1 MKTRNF
7 ILSIFMMMFCSFA
20 FGQNWGDF
28 NYHNYPNNMT
38 VNAVLS
44 IDGELQSNPNL
55 TIAPYCGDERRGE
68 PVPAV
73 KAVTGKYMACMLI
86 YGNENGDNITF
97 KLYDGECMYDNL
109 ADYGVAYEADTV
121 HGDLRNPE
129 TINFR
134 SAAKVGDKKYGK
146 LQAAVDAAEG
156 KTVEV
161 INAIALNET
170 VIVDKSTTIDFAN
183 KAITADVFP
192 AFRIQGNADV
202 TVKNGNITNGDYVFV
217 LGSSDQTS
225 AGKLT
230 IESGKY
236 VGETTV
242 ASVTKGQ
249 LNISGGEFDLQ
260 NVGQYGYTYL
270 INCIDA
276 NYLTSANVSITGG
289 KFYGFNPEN
298 NAAEGANTNFC
309 AEGYV
314 ASEYTE
320 NGSTYYIVEEGGWV
334 AQNTTTGVRY
344 KTLQAAVDACA
355 AGNNTIVLLANNEEN
370 VTIKQVEGINV
381 TIDGGEDTHF
391 AYSGTFTIH
400 GNARYEGAETLTFVN
415 IDFTTNKAGHYFID
429 SNSTASAERYAHNVT
444 VENCNFTAT
453 GAGINSA
460 AAMRIRQGFDI
471 TINGSTFT
479 YLHSAL
485 QAYGNKGITVDGIEL
500 NGKNGIS
507 AGTSTDVVID
517 NSTITATG
525 YGVRADGDGAYDVT
539 INGTTTITAE
549 MPVVV
554 RKTTGAYDLSIGTD
568 VTLATTGE
576 YQVIM
581 TTGDDGTYEH
591 PTANA
596 TATINSA
603 VTSIFGFEARIG
615 NVYYTTL
622 GNALNAESN
631 ENVTL
636 LAPYTVAAGETVVL
650 DLKGKTVVYAS
661 DVMGEAMITNN
672 GTLTVKNGTVAYTY
686 TGAAD
691 NAYTKGNYTINN
703 YGTLTVEGNVENN
716 TAKMSH
722 ASYAINN
729 MSNATTTINSGK
741 VVNAGNYAIR
751 QFASGSNTN
760 TLTINGGE
768 VEGTR
773 AVWMQAAGSN
783 TADAPAIVL
792 NVNGGTLTGTGES
805 GYKLAV
811 YSYSNGN
818 DMKNVAIN
826 VTNGTINGD
835 IALTGGK
842 NKTNIE
848 TVNISGGRFNGEAG
862 EIYSY
867 GDEAKAIAAITISGG
882 TFNTNDAEKYT
893 EDNGYIFEKN
903 ADGTYTV
910 REGVFVA
917 QNITTG
923 KKYES
928 LQAAIDACAAGNNT
942 IVLLADNSEAITIK
956 QVEGI
961 NVTIDGAGKKYSSTF
976 TIHGNARYQGEETLT
991 FQNINFTTSA
1001 SDHIFIDAN
1010 STAAAERYAHN
1021 VTVKDCSF
1029 TATGFINNIYKT
1041 ALALRFR
1048 QSYNIAVINSTF
1060 SNLQSVYQ
1068 AYGNNGITIDNITVE
1083 NCWNGISAG
1092 TSTNVVIKNSNITAS
1107 SGYGVRADG
1116 TGVYDMTIENSSI
1129 KAPRPVVVRQTT
1141 GAYNLTIGE
1150 GVNLTSSALSNKYQ
1164 VIMTNGDDDTRE
1176 YPTSQEATA
1185 TIKSNNVTNI
1195 FGFEAKN
1202 NNNVYD
1208 VYYTALSN
1216 AYAKAQDNE
1225 TITLLRNVELAEI
1238 FTIDKAITLDGGN
1251 KTLTSAAGRA
1261 INIDFAGEVNIQ
1273 NLTIAGSTGCER
1285 GINIINKAG
1294 TTNLSNVKVSN
1305 VSHYAVHVATSA
1317 GAAKVNIENSNL
1329 SAWGALAIYG
1339 KGSEVN
1345 VENTTMLGTNT
1356 YTGETNDFSTVQYGA
1371 ENVTININGGSITAK
1386 SSDEYRNQAI
1396 LSESGNEQ
1404 YTTSS
1409 AGTKVT
1415 LNTEL
1420 KFEGSNTSYL
1430 DIELDE
1436 TIIIKVK
1443 ADYADELQE
1452 EGWATVALTGEDE
1465 GLVQVIPAVAKIG
1478 ETYYATLAKAIA
1490 AATAGQTIEFIANI
1504 TEDVT
1509 VNKSVTIDGAD
1520 FEYTGTMT
1528 LNNINVT
1535 IQKVA
1540 FVKGQVY
1547 KHKSTGSNAQVTIK
1561 DCSFDGQGLNAYA
1574 VNLGGGKNINI
1585 ENVTAKDYGYGLL
1598 QVPSSFSNV
1607 SLKNVSISEVYY
1619 GIKIDYAGAVSLEN
1633 VTMTDVA
1640 EYGIYDS
1647 NYGNKTY
1654 TVKNSTISSI
1664 EIWERAGAAKTT
1676 TFNFVGENTVGSLE
1690 NSQYAKYVLTDTDAT
1705 LTAPEGSN
1713 VVTNID
1719 GYKVVYENGM
1729 YKVVAMVYVA
1739 EITGGAK
1746 YESLQAAIDAAVTGD
1761 EVVILKD
1768 LAYSWENVIKV
1779 ENNYDVLVN
1788 VSGKD
1793 ITLNMNGKT
1802 ISVDHQSTTDRIY
1815 AVVYVEN
1822 GAGLTVTGNG
1832 TIDVDVN
1839 NTTPKVAYMFWKRGT
1854 TGHLTIENGNY
1865 HMDNS
1870 EDSMVYSNGDDIVIV
1885 KGGTFVLDNA
1895 GTGPNHGF
1903 PWIFNATGN
1912 NQNSIYVIGGTYNY
1926 DIRTQ
1931 YWDAEVNVPSEYT
1944 VVDNGNGTWTVVPA
1958 QRQTL
1963 ETGWN
1968 WFSSYIADF
1977 NGTKGLD
1984 MLKSCIGNNGEQIK
1998 NQFNS
2003 IKWDNDPNY
2012 NNGEYFWFGSLEEVS
2027 VTEMYMIKTTAPVEL
2042 VLGGDIVNPAATP
2055 ITLNDKW
2062 TWIGYP
2068 VAAAMNVETAFDSIN
2083 PQDGDIIKTHNG
2095 VAQYYA
2101 NIPTENGTWS
2111 GWYGQSLQ
2119 SMTPGMGY
2127 MYYNTSSEAKTLVY
2141 PAANA
2146 NSRAEV
2152 RANVTTENNHWAPK
2166 ASAFA
2171 NNMNIIAVLESND
2184 MMGEFEVAAFVNG
2197 EVRGSARPTY
2207 VEPIDAYVLFMTIY
2221 GEEGEEV
2228 SFKYYDIYSDEE
2240 HSINNTVN
2248 YSDNAIIGSI
2258 REPYMFFA
2266 NTLGMDEKVA
2276 NTLSIYPNP
2285 TTTNTAISFETT
2297 FDMVEVFNSLGAKV
2311 AEYRN
2316 VDRIE
2321 GMEAAGVY
2329 VIRVTN
2335 DSAVQ
2340 NCRLIVK

>member
-68 PVPAV
+68 PKSLQLTPA
-73 KAVTGKYMACMLI
+73 GKYMAYMLI

-109 ADYGVAYEADTV
+109 ADYGVAFEADAV

-161 INAIALNET
+161 INDIALNET
-170 VIVDKSTTIDFAN
+170 VIVAKSTTIDFAN
-183 KAITADVFP
+183 NAITADVFP

-276 NYLTSANVSITGG
+276 NYQASANVSITGG

-485 QAYGNKGITVDGIEL
+485 QAYGNKGIAITGITVN

-507 AGTSTDVVID
+507 AGTSTNVVID

-525 YGVRADGDGAYDVT
+525 YGVRADGEGAYDVT
-539 INGTTTITAE
+539 INGTTKITAE

-622 GNALNAESN
+622 GNALNAEGN

-961 NVTIDGAGKKYSSTF
+961 NVTIDGGADTRFAYSGTF
-976 TIHGNARYQGEETLT
+976 TIHGNARYEGAETLT
-991 FQNINFTTSA
+991 FVNIDFTTNKA
-1001 SDHIFIDAN
+1001 GHYFIDSN
-1010 STAAAERYAHN
+1010 STASAERYAHN
-1021 VTVKDCSF
+1021 VTVENCNF
-1029 TATGFINNIYKT
+1029 TATG
-1041 ALALRFR
+1041 AG
-1048 QSYNIAVINSTF
+1048 INSAAAMRIRQGFDITINGSTF
-1060 SNLQSVYQ
+1060 TYLHSALQ
-1068 AYGNNGITIDNITVE
+1068 AYGNKGIAITGITVN
-1083 NCWNGISAG
+1083 NGKNGISAG
-1092 TSTNVVIKNSNITAS
+1092 TSTNVVIDNSTITAT
-1107 SGYGVRADG
+1107 GYGVRADG
-1116 TGVYDMTIENSSI
+1116 EGAYDVTINGTTKITAEM
-1129 KAPRPVVVRQTT
+1129 PVVVRKTT
-1141 GAYNLTIGE
+1141 GAYDLSIGTDVTLATTGE
-1150 GVNLTSSALSNKYQ
+1150 YQ
-1164 VIMTNGDDDTRE
+1164 VIMTTGDDGTYE
-1176 YPTSQEATA
+1176 HPTANATA
-1185 TIKSNNVTNI
+1185 TIKSDVTSI

-1285 GINIINKAG
+1285 GINIINEAG

-1356 YTGETNDFSTVQYGA
+1356 YTGESNDFSTVQYGA

-1619 GIKIDYAGAVSLEN
+1619 GIRIDYAGAVSLEN

-1640 EYGIYDS
+1640 KYGIYDS

-1654 TVKNSTISSI
+1654 TIKNSTISSI
-1664 EIWERAGAAKTT
+1664 EIWERDGKTYVA
-1676 TFNFVGENTVGSLE
+1676 TFDFEGENTVGTLE

-1768 LAYSWENVIKV
+1768 LAYSWENTFKV
-1779 ENNYDVLVN
+1779 ENKYDVLAN

-1793 ITLNMNGKT
+1793 ITLNMNGKK

-1998 NQFNS
+1998 NQLNS

-2068 VAAAMNVETAFDSIN
+2068 VAAAMNVETAFAGIN

-2127 MYYNTSSEAKTLVY
+2127 MYYNTSSEAKPLVY

-2152 RANVTTENNHWAPK
+2152 RANVTAENNHWAPK

>member
-1 MKTRNF
+1 
-7 ILSIFMMMFCSFA
+7 
-20 FGQNWGDF
+20 
-28 NYHNYPNNMT
+28 
-38 VNAVLS
+38 
-44 IDGELQSNPNL
+44 
-55 TIAPYCGDERRGE
+55 
-68 PVPAV
+68 
-73 KAVTGKYMACMLI
+73 
-86 YGNENGDNITF
+86 
-97 KLYDGECMYDNL
+97 
-109 ADYGVAYEADTV
+109 
-121 HGDLRNPE
+121 
-129 TINFR
+129 
-134 SAAKVGDKKYGK
+134 
-146 LQAAVDAAEG
+146 
-156 KTVEV
+156 
-161 INAIALNET
+161 
-170 VIVDKSTTIDFAN
+170 
-183 KAITADVFP
+183 
-192 AFRIQGNADV
+192 
-202 TVKNGNITNGDYVFV
+202 
-217 LGSSDQTS
+217 
-225 AGKLT
+225 
-230 IESGKY
+230 
-236 VGETTV
+236 
-242 ASVTKGQ
+242 
-249 LNISGGEFDLQ
+249 
-260 NVGQYGYTYL
+260 
-270 INCIDA
+270 
-276 NYLTSANVSITGG
+276 
-289 KFYGFNPEN
+289 
-298 NAAEGANTNFC
+298 
-309 AEGYV
+309 
-314 ASEYTE
+314 
-320 NGSTYYIVEEGGWV
+320 
-334 AQNTTTGVRY
+334 
-344 KTLQAAVDACA
+344 
-355 AGNNTIVLLANNEEN
+355 
-370 VTIKQVEGINV
+370 
-381 TIDGGEDTHF
+381 
-391 AYSGTFTIH
+391 
-400 GNARYEGAETLTFVN
+400 
-415 IDFTTNKAGHYFID
+415 
-429 SNSTASAERYAHNVT
+429 
-444 VENCNFTAT
+444 
-453 GAGINSA
+453 
-460 AAMRIRQGFDI
+460 
-471 TINGSTFT
+471 
-479 YLHSAL
+479 
-485 QAYGNKGITVDGIEL
+485 
-500 NGKNGIS
+500 
-507 AGTSTDVVID
+507 
-517 NSTITATG
+517 
-525 YGVRADGDGAYDVT
+525 
-539 INGTTTITAE
+539 
-549 MPVVV
+549 

-596 TATINSA
+596 TATIKSD
-603 VTSIFGFEARIG
+603 VTS
-615 NVYYTTL
+615 
-622 GNALNAESN
+622 
-631 ENVTL
+631 
-636 LAPYTVAAGETVVL
+636 
-650 DLKGKTVVYAS
+650 
-661 DVMGEAMITNN
+661 
-672 GTLTVKNGTVAYTY
+672 
-686 TGAAD
+686 
-691 NAYTKGNYTINN
+691 
-703 YGTLTVEGNVENN
+703 
-716 TAKMSH
+716 
-722 ASYAINN
+722 
-729 MSNATTTINSGK
+729 
-741 VVNAGNYAIR
+741 
-751 QFASGSNTN
+751 
-760 TLTINGGE
+760 
-768 VEGTR
+768 
-773 AVWMQAAGSN
+773 
-783 TADAPAIVL
+783 
-792 NVNGGTLTGTGES
+792 
-805 GYKLAV
+805 
-811 YSYSNGN
+811 
-818 DMKNVAIN
+818 
-826 VTNGTINGD
+826 
-835 IALTGGK
+835 
-842 NKTNIE
+842 
-848 TVNISGGRFNGEAG
+848 
-862 EIYSY
+862 
-867 GDEAKAIAAITISGG
+867 
-882 TFNTNDAEKYT
+882 
-893 EDNGYIFEKN
+893 
-903 ADGTYTV
+903 
-910 REGVFVA
+910 
-917 QNITTG
+917 
-923 KKYES
+923 
-928 LQAAIDACAAGNNT
+928 
-942 IVLLADNSEAITIK
+942 
-956 QVEGI
+956 
-961 NVTIDGAGKKYSSTF
+961 
-976 TIHGNARYQGEETLT
+976 
-991 FQNINFTTSA
+991 
-1001 SDHIFIDAN
+1001 
-1010 STAAAERYAHN
+1010 
-1021 VTVKDCSF
+1021 
-1029 TATGFINNIYKT
+1029 
-1041 ALALRFR
+1041 
-1048 QSYNIAVINSTF
+1048 
-1060 SNLQSVYQ
+1060 
-1068 AYGNNGITIDNITVE
+1068 
-1083 NCWNGISAG
+1083 
-1092 TSTNVVIKNSNITAS
+1092 
-1107 SGYGVRADG
+1107 
-1116 TGVYDMTIENSSI
+1116 
-1129 KAPRPVVVRQTT
+1129 
-1141 GAYNLTIGE
+1141 
-1150 GVNLTSSALSNKYQ
+1150 
-1164 VIMTNGDDDTRE
+1164 
-1176 YPTSQEATA
+1176 
-1185 TIKSNNVTNI
+1185 I

-1285 GINIINKAG
+1285 GINIINEAG

-1356 YTGETNDFSTVQYGA
+1356 YTGESNDFSTVQYGA

-1619 GIKIDYAGAVSLEN
+1619 GIRIDYAGAVSLEN

-1640 EYGIYDS
+1640 KYGIYDS

-1654 TVKNSTISSI
+1654 TIKNSTISSI
-1664 EIWERAGAAKTT
+1664 EIWERDGKTYVA
-1676 TFNFVGENTVGSLE
+1676 TFDFEGENTVGTLE

-1768 LAYSWENVIKV
+1768 LAYSWENTFKV
-1779 ENNYDVLVN
+1779 ENKYDVLAN

-1793 ITLNMNGKT
+1793 ITLNMNGKK

-1998 NQFNS
+1998 NQLNS

-2068 VAAAMNVETAFDSIN
+2068 VAAAMNVETAFAGIN

-2127 MYYNTSSEAKTLVY
+2127 MYYNTSSEAKPLVY

-2152 RANVTTENNHWAPK
+2152 RANVTAENNHWAPK

-2321 GMEAAGVY
+2321 GMEAA
-2329 VIRVTN
+2329 
-2335 DSAVQ
+2335 
-2340 NCRLIVK
+2340 

>member
-68 PVPAV
+68 PKSLQLTPA
-73 KAVTGKYMACMLI
+73 GKYMAYMLI

-109 ADYGVAYEADTV
+109 ADYGVAFEADAV

-161 INAIALNET
+161 INDIALNET
-170 VIVDKSTTIDFAN
+170 VIVAKSTTIDFAN
-183 KAITADVFP
+183 NAITADVFP

-276 NYLTSANVSITGG
+276 NYQASANVSITGG

-444 VENCNFTAT
+444 VKDCNFTAT

-460 AAMRIRQGFDI
+460 AAMRIRQGFNI
-471 TINGSTFT
+471 TINGGTFT

-485 QAYGNKGITVDGIEL
+485 QAYGNKGIAITGITVN

-525 YGVRADGDGAYDVT
+525 YGVRADGEGAYDVT
-539 INGTTTITAE
+539 INGTTKITAE

-622 GNALNAESN
+622 GNALNAEGN

-961 NVTIDGAGKKYSSTF
+961 NVTIDGGADTRFAYSGTF
-976 TIHGNARYQGEETLT
+976 TIHGNARYEGAETLT
-991 FQNINFTTSA
+991 FVNIDFTTNKA
-1001 SDHIFIDAN
+1001 GHYFIDSN
-1010 STAAAERYAHN
+1010 STASAERYAHN
-1021 VTVKDCSF
+1021 VTVKDCNF
-1029 TATGFINNIYKT
+1029 TATG
-1041 ALALRFR
+1041 AG
-1048 QSYNIAVINSTF
+1048 INSAAAMRIRQGFNITINGGTF
-1060 SNLQSVYQ
+1060 TYLHSALQ
-1068 AYGNNGITIDNITVE
+1068 AYGNKGIAITGITVN
-1083 NCWNGISAG
+1083 NGKNGISAG
-1092 TSTNVVIKNSNITAS
+1092 TSTDVVIDNSTITAT
-1107 SGYGVRADG
+1107 GYGVRADG
-1116 TGVYDMTIENSSI
+1116 EGAYDVTINGTTKITAEM
-1129 KAPRPVVVRQTT
+1129 PVVVRKTT
-1141 GAYNLTIGE
+1141 GAYDLSIGTDVTLATTGE
-1150 GVNLTSSALSNKYQ
+1150 YQ
-1164 VIMTNGDDDTRE
+1164 VIMTTGDDGTYE
-1176 YPTSQEATA
+1176 HPTANATA
-1185 TIKSNNVTNI
+1185 TIKSDVTSI

-1285 GINIINKAG
+1285 GINIINEAG

-1356 YTGETNDFSTVQYGA
+1356 YTGESNDFSTVQYGA

-1619 GIKIDYAGAVSLEN
+1619 GIRIDYAGAVSLEN

-1640 EYGIYDS
+1640 KYGIYDS

-1654 TVKNSTISSI
+1654 TIKNSTISSI
-1664 EIWERAGAAKTT
+1664 EIWERDGKTYVA
-1676 TFNFVGENTVGSLE
+1676 TFDFEGENTVGTLE

-1768 LAYSWENVIKV
+1768 LAYSWENTFKV
-1779 ENNYDVLVN
+1779 ENKYDVLAN

-1793 ITLNMNGKT
+1793 ITLNMNGKK

-1998 NQFNS
+1998 NQLNS

-2068 VAAAMNVETAFDSIN
+2068 VAAAMNVETAFAGIN

-2127 MYYNTSSEAKTLVY
+2127 MYYNTSSEAKPLVY

-2152 RANVTTENNHWAPK
+2152 RANVTAENNHWAPK

>member
-68 PVPAV
+68 PKSLQLTPA
-73 KAVTGKYMACMLI
+73 GKYMAYMLI

-109 ADYGVAYEADTV
+109 ADYGVAFEADAV

-161 INAIALNET
+161 INDIALNET
-170 VIVDKSTTIDFAN
+170 VIVAKSTTIDFAN
-183 KAITADVFP
+183 NAITADVFP

-276 NYLTSANVSITGG
+276 NYQASANVSITGG

-485 QAYGNKGITVDGIEL
+485 QAYGNKGIAITGITVN

-507 AGTSTDVVID
+507 AGTSTNVVID

-622 GNALNAESN
+622 GNALNAEGN

-961 NVTIDGAGKKYSSTF
+961 NVTIDGGADTRFAYSGTF
-976 TIHGNARYQGEETLT
+976 TIHGNARYEGAETLT
-991 FQNINFTTSA
+991 FVNIDFTTNKA
-1001 SDHIFIDAN
+1001 GHYFIDSN
-1010 STAAAERYAHN
+1010 STASAERYAHN
-1021 VTVKDCSF
+1021 VTVENCNF
-1029 TATGFINNIYKT
+1029 TATG
-1041 ALALRFR
+1041 AG
-1048 QSYNIAVINSTF
+1048 INSAAAMRIRQGFDITINGSTF
-1060 SNLQSVYQ
+1060 TYLHSALQ
-1068 AYGNNGITIDNITVE
+1068 AYGNKGIAITGITVN
-1083 NCWNGISAG
+1083 NGKNGISAG
-1092 TSTNVVIKNSNITAS
+1092 TSTNVVIDNSTITAT
-1107 SGYGVRADG
+1107 GYGVRADG
-1116 TGVYDMTIENSSI
+1116 DGAYDVTINGTTTITAEM
-1129 KAPRPVVVRQTT
+1129 PVVVRKTT
-1141 GAYNLTIGE
+1141 GAYDLSIGTDVTLATTGE
-1150 GVNLTSSALSNKYQ
+1150 YQ
-1164 VIMTNGDDDTRE
+1164 VIMTTGDDGTYE
-1176 YPTSQEATA
+1176 HPTANATA
-1185 TIKSNNVTNI
+1185 TIKSDVTSI

-1285 GINIINKAG
+1285 GINIINEAG

-1356 YTGETNDFSTVQYGA
+1356 YTGESNDFSTVQYGA

-1619 GIKIDYAGAVSLEN
+1619 GIRIDYAGAVSLEN

-1640 EYGIYDS
+1640 KYGIYDS

-1654 TVKNSTISSI
+1654 TIKNSTISSI
-1664 EIWERAGAAKTT
+1664 EIWERDGKTYVA
-1676 TFNFVGENTVGSLE
+1676 TFDFEGENTVGTLE

-1768 LAYSWENVIKV
+1768 LAYSWENTFKV
-1779 ENNYDVLVN
+1779 ENKYDVLAN

-1793 ITLNMNGKT
+1793 ITLNMNGKK

-1998 NQFNS
+1998 NQLNS

-2068 VAAAMNVETAFDSIN
+2068 VAAAMNVETAFAGIN

-2127 MYYNTSSEAKTLVY
+2127 MYYNTSSEAKPLVY

-2152 RANVTTENNHWAPK
+2152 RANVTAENNHWAPK